1 MKNFINN
8 YFKLKESNTSISI
21 ELLAGFTTFISMST
35 IIFLNPTVLSEAGMD
50 KYALI
55 TGTCL
60 ASAFAS
66 LLMGLYA
73 NYPIGLASTMGVNSF
88 FALVV
93 VNQMGLTWQQGLTA
107 VFIVGILFV
116 IITATKIR
124 ELIMY
129 SIPYTINMSITVG
142 IGIFLITIGL
152 QQAEIILTDYS
163 TFFKFG
169 ELSTPSS
176 ILVLFGFILILTFS
190 YYKIK
195 GAILLSIIA
204 VTIASI
210 PLGVTTA
217 PTSFIST
224 PPSIAPIFFKFDFS
238 EFFNLNFIMA
248 VVTLLFLAIFDTVG
262 TLIAIATRANL
273 LDKNG
278 NMVRSRKAFMSD
290 AIGSVGG
297 AIFGVSTV
305 GSYLESITGIE
316 SGGRTGLTAVFIALF
331 FILAMFFS
339 PLIAIVP
346 AAAIAPALI
355 FIGLLMM
362 TLIKNINYK
371 DITELVPSLLGII
384 MIPLS
389 GDIAVG
395 IEYAILS
402 YLILKLLTGQF
413 KKISNTIYVLS
424 AIFIIKRIFEFF
436 NF

>member
-1 MKNFINN
+1 MKKLIYN
-8 YFKLKESNTSISI
+8 YFKLKEANSSIRI

-35 IIFLNPTVLSEAGMD
+35 IIFLNPTVLADAGMD

-55 TGTCL
+55 TATCL

-66 LLMGLYA
+66 ILMGLYA

-88 FALVV
+88 FALVL
-93 VNQMGLTWQQGLTA
+93 VNQMGLTWQQGLAA
-107 VFIVGILFV
+107 VFVVGILFV

-129 SIPYTINMSITVG
+129 SIPYSINMSITVG

-152 QQAEIILTDYS
+152 QQAEIIATDYK
-163 TFFKFG
+163 TFFNFG
-169 ELSTPSS
+169 ELSAPSS
-176 ILVLFGFILILTFS
+176 LLVLFGFVLILVFN
-190 YYKIK
+190 YYKIR

-204 VTIASI
+204 VTIAAI
-210 PLGVTTA
+210 PLGITTA
-217 PTSFIST
+217 PDSFLST
-224 PPSIAPIFFKFDFS
+224 PPSVAPTFFQFDFS
-238 EFFNLNFIMA
+238 EILNPNFIFA

-262 TLIAIATRANL
+262 TLIAIATRAKL
-273 LDKNG
+273 MDDNG
-278 NMVRSRKAFMSD
+278 NMVRGRKAFMSD

-316 SGGRTGLTAVFIALF
+316 SGGRTGLTAVFISMF
-331 FILAMFFS
+331 FIIAMFFS

-362 TLIKNINYK
+362 TLIRNINYK
-371 DITELVPSLLGII
+371 DVTELIPSVLGLV

-395 IEYAILS
+395 IEYAVLS
-402 YLILKLLTGQF
+402 YLVLKLITGQF
-413 KKISNTIYVLS
+413 KKITNTIYVLS
-424 AIFIIKRIFEFF
+424 AIFIFKEIFEYF
-436 NF
+436 NK